1 MPSNHL
7 SPMPSNH
14 LTLCRPLLLLPS
26 IPPSIRVFSNESAL
40 CIGWPKYWSF
50 SFSLQ
55 VSICPHIIEKTREFQ
70 KNIYL
75 SFIDYTKAFD
85 GGNHNKLWKIL
96 KEMEILDHLT
106 RLLKN
111 LYCRSRIQFSPVTQ
125 SCQTHYNPM
134 DCSMPGFPVHH
145 QLPDLSQTLV
155 HQVSDPIQ
163 PSHPLSSPLLL
174 PSVFPRSE
182 FVPMSQ
188 FFISSGQSFGVSA
201 SASVLPKDI
210 QD

>member
-1 MPSNHL
+1 MFK
-7 SPMPSNH
+7 
-14 LTLCRPLLLLPS
+14 
-26 IPPSIRVFSNESAL
+26 I
-40 CIGWPKYWSF
+40 
-50 SFSLQ
+50 LQ
-55 VSICPHIIEKTREFQ
+55 VRLHHYVNWELPDVRVGFRKGRGTRDQIVNKHWIIEKTREFQ

-188 FFISSGQSFGVSA
+188 FFASCGQSIGA
-201 SASVLPKDI
+201 SASTSVLPMTV
-210 QD
+210 